1 MNNLV
6 MTIEKKTESN
16 KIIDNNLLNNNKCLE
31 QKNKKVS
38 FNDNVETKYVDNY
51 IKDMNKILISKKDL
65 TSALNIIKLA
75 IIRKSFLTSEI
86 KIVIDFYNQLNKLLN
101 N

>member
-6 MTIEKKTESN
+6 MTIEKKTEPN
-16 KIIDNNLLNNNKCLE
+16 EIIDKHLLNNNKCLE
-31 QKNKKVS
+31 PKNKKVS

-86 KIVIDFYNQLNKLLN
+86 KIVIDFYNQLNKLFN